1 MAIRRSGNPT
11 LGRVKARF
19 YGRRALV
26 GAPLFFLQEGDLIV
40 LTGRTGTIFARGNT
54 DYSYDGIE
62 VIVARDATR
71 LWLSRA
77 VSNMFVEIV

>member
-40 LTGRTGTIFARGNT
+40 LTGRTGTIFA
-54 DYSYDGIE
+54 
-62 VIVARDATR
+62 
-71 LWLSRA
+71 LSL
-77 VSNMFVEIV
+77 IHI